1 MIKIERY
8 RDKDRQ
14 GRDVREQRKRGN
26 RDSENAIDKGT
37 DLLHQIINPRKRK
50 REREKSGIRQRQREK
65 DRQN

>member
-1 MIKIERY
+1 MK
-8 RDKDRQ
+8 
-14 GRDVREQRKRGN
+14 EQRKGGN

-65 DRQN
+65 YKQN